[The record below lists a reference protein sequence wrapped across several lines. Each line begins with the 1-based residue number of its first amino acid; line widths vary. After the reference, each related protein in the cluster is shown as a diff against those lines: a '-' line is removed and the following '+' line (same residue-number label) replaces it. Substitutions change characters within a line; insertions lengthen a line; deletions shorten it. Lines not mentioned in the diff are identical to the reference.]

1 MTIIN
6 SFGRVWGC
14 ILLVAGIQCAFAKEA
29 APSGASDAATESVDA
44 EESVDGDEAVYGDE
58 MVEVFPE
65 DSIQHYQK
73 LIDQWKPQAQSRRK
87 TGSILMIGGGSLA
100 AVGAILLMTSDLGS
114 GSDCEN
120 DMFGNQTCTSN
131 GEEEEDV
138 QPRDVAAIA
147 LMAGGAATFFTGMF
161 IRKSGS
167 RRLRR
172 AQSYETKLQYWKE
185 ISERTVSWQVQPIV
199 DPLRGRGGM
208 ELALGF

>member
-1 MTIIN
+1 MAKIN

-14 ILLVAGIQCAFAKEA
+14 ILLVAGIQCTFAKEA
-29 APSGASDAATESVDA
+29 APSVASYAAIGNEDA
-44 EESVDGDEAVYGDE
+44 EESVDTERATGPND
-58 MVEVFPE
+58 MVEVFPD
-65 DSIQHYQK
+65 DSIRYYQK
-73 LIDQWKPQAQSRRK
+73 LIDEQTPQAQSRRK
-87 TGSILMIGGGSLA
+87 TGSILMITGGSLA
-100 AVGAILLMTSDLGS
+100 AVGVVLLMTSDLGS

-120 DMFGNQTCTSN
+120 DMFGNQTCTGN
-131 GEEEEDV
+131 GEEEETV
-138 QPRDVAAIA
+138 EPRDVAAIA